1 MILSQ
6 QCTGAGGKRCVDY
19 FRIRMDQALNQ
30 NKNWWKKSVIY
41 QIYPRS
47 FCDTNGDGIGDIPGI
62 ISKLDHIQA
71 LGVDAVWIS
80 PMYASPQ
87 DDNGY
92 DISDYRDIDP
102 TFGTM
107 DDMRRLLREANKRG
121 IKIIMDMVLNHTSD
135 EHAWF
140 LEAKQSR
147 LSPKHDWYVWRDGVP
162 GTPPNEL
169 CSVFGGSAWEWVEE
183 CQQYY
188 LHQFSVKQ
196 PDLNWDNPEVREAL
210 YDMLRWWIDQ
220 GAGGFRLDVI
230 DQIAKE
236 PDKMVTAEGSMLH
249 TYIREMSEK
258 VFRGTDVV
266 TVGEAWSANPDTA
279 RKWSNPDGS
288 ELSMVFQFEHIVLD
302 QLPGQPKWDVGG
314 LKLTDLKRVFGKWQ
328 RELNGCGWN
337 SLFWNNHDV
346 PRIVSRWGDDGE
358 YREQSAKLFATVLY
372 GLQGT
377 PYLYQGEELGMTNT
391 RYAID
396 EYRDIET
403 INMIAERRELG
414 YSDEEIL
421 RSIYAKG
428 RDNGR
433 TPMQWDASANAGF
446 TSGEPWLKVNPN
458 YAEINAA
465 EQAERDDSVLSYYR
479 KLIALRKREQVIL
492 EGSYEDI
499 LFDREDV
506 YAYRRSNGTD
516 ELTVVANFTSETV
529 EFPAEVLENAGE
541 LELGNYSDAPI
552 NGCLR
557 PYEAR
562 MYLKKN

>member
-1 MILSQ
+1 MERSVNNNAQ
-6 QCTGAGGKRCVDY
+6 
-19 FRIRMDQALNQ
+19 
-30 NKNWWKKSVIY
+30 WWKKAVIY

-62 ISKLDHIQA
+62 IRKLDYIKD
-71 LGVDAVWIS
+71 LGIDAVWIS

-92 DISDYRDIDP
+92 DISDYQDIDP

-107 DDMRRLLREANKRG
+107 DDMRLLLKEANARG
-121 IKIIMDMVLNHTSD
+121 IRIIMDMVLNHTSD

-140 LEAKQSR
+140 LEAKKSR
-147 LSPKHDWYVWRDGVP
+147 DNPKHDWYVWRDGVP
-162 GTPPNEL
+162 GTPPNEM
-169 CSVFGGSAWEWVEE
+169 CGVFGGSAWEWVEE

-196 PDLNWDNPEVREAL
+196 PDLNWDNPEVREAI
-210 YDMLRWWIDQ
+210 YEMLQWWVDQ

-236 PDKMVTAEGSMLH
+236 PDKMVTAEGTMLH
-249 TYIREMSEK
+249 PYVREMSQR
-258 VFRGTDVV
+258 VFQGTDLV
-266 TVGEAWSANPDTA
+266 TVGEAWSATPETA

-302 QLPGQPKWDVGG
+302 QLPGQAKWDVGS

-328 RELNGCGWN
+328 HALNGCGWN

-346 PRIVSRWGDDGE
+346 PRIVSRWGNDAE
-358 YREQSAKLFATVLY
+358 YREESAKLFATVLY

-377 PYLYQGEELGMTNT
+377 PYLYQGEELGMTNVHF
-391 RYAID
+391 APED
-396 EYRDIET
+396 YRDIET
-403 INMIAERRELG
+403 LNMMAERKAAG
-414 YSDEEIL
+414 YTMDSIL
-421 RSIYAKG
+421 DSLYAKS

-433 TPMQWDASANAGF
+433 TPMQWDATPNAGF
-446 TSGEPWLKVNPN
+446 TTAEPWLKVNPN

-465 EQAERDDSVLSYYR
+465 EQMEREDSVLNYYR
-479 KLIALRKREQVIL
+479 KLIALRKREGVIL
-492 EGSYEDI
+492 DGEYADI

-506 YAYRRSNGTD
+506 YAYSRTNADTV
-516 ELTVVANFTSETV
+516 LTVAANFTGSEV
-529 EFPAEVLENAGE
+529 DFPAEILSDAGA
-541 LELGNYSDAPI
+541 LELGNYADAPV
-552 NGCLR
+552 NGKLR

-562 MYLKKN
+562 MYLKRI